1 MEILLPF
8 LGLFSVGLV
17 LAFAIP
23 AALKSVMQTPR
34 RASRDA
40 YTACRQA
47 LCSPDLWVRHHP
59 DGIGWTLQSGA
70 GPRGLPVRIE
80 YRSDARDSR
89 PRTIHIRV
97 ELIGGLS
104 ADTTLRAGSGG
115 PTLGDPILDGRI
127 ALSSSRY
134 RPTRRE
140 SSLRF
145 LQDRLQDPR
154 HDLRGCLMDVLVG
167 LPDTRVHDGGVE
179 IEFVHDRRPLPELLE
194 RLAALAEALSDR
206 PEPAPDPDAQ
216 PDAQPETDRDAARR
230 SQAGAR
236 PQKA

>member
-1 MEILLPF
+1 M
-8 LGLFSVGLV
+8 
-17 LAFAIP
+17 
-23 AALKSVMQTPR
+23 
-34 RASRDA
+34 
-40 YTACRQA
+40 
-47 LCSPDLWVRHHP
+47 P

-70 GPRGLPVRIE
+70 GPRGLPMHIE
-80 YRSDARDSR
+80 FQRDAIDKR
-89 PRTIHIRV
+89 PGTIHIRV
-97 ELIGGLS
+97 DLVGGLP
-104 ADTTLRAGSGG
+104 AEATLQAGSGG

-134 RPTRRE
+134 RPTRKE

-145 LQDRLQDPR
+145 LQARLQDPR

-194 RLAALAEALSDR
+194 RLGALAAALSDR
-206 PEPAPDPDAQ
+206 PKPAPDPDAQ
-216 PDAQPETDRDAARR
+216 PDATPETDPDAARR